1 MRKTLLGIGVGAM
14 AALMFAHCDSQ
25 GTGNT
30 MTPADLTMT
39 SSQDLAAEP
48 DLGGTPDIAV
58 PPDMTLP
65 GPPSEFTVVRI
76 GTGTGALT
84 NDATATFLERRK
96 IADGALVGTPLALP
110 VAVNGANKQLTL
122 SGLATVEGQLSRS
135 EDGRYLI
142 IAGYAANPGVKDV
155 SSSVSATYNRVVG
168 RIDAAGNINTAT
180 ASAAFNGAAVRGAT
194 STDGTNIWISSD
206 GGIGYTMLN
215 STMLPTLLNTTNTR
229 AIEVFGTNNGR
240 QLYVSSNS
248 SSGTSNQGVN
258 AVGTGVPTTGTP
270 VVTRLPGFTDA
281 NSQAPVGFVA
291 FDRDGNGAVDQMYVA
306 DDRTATGGG
315 VQRWKL
321 NGTTWM
327 LEGTI
332 STGTAAGAR
341 YVTGYVTGNTATVLV
356 TTAELTTAQPRILQL
371 TDTGAATSAVT
382 SKVLATAATNT
393 TYRGIALAPN
403 P

>member
-1 MRKTLLGIGVGAM
+1 MGAM
-14 AALMFAHCDSQ
+14 AALLFAHCDSQ

-30 MTPADLTMT
+30 TTPADLTMT

-48 DLGGTPDIAV
+48 DLSGTPDLAV
-58 PPDMTLP
+58 PPDMTPP

-76 GTGTGALT
+76 GTGSGALT

-135 EDGRYLI
+135 QDGRYLI

-155 SSSVSATYNRVVG
+155 SSSVSTTYNRVVG

-180 ASAAFNGAAVRGAT
+180 ASTAFSGAAVRGAT
-194 STDGTNIWISSD
+194 STDGTSIWISSD
-206 GGIGYTMLN
+206 GGIGYTTLN
-215 STMLPTLLNTTNTR
+215 STMLPTILNTTNTR
-229 AIEVFGTNNGR
+229 AIDVFGTNNGR

-248 SSGTSNQGVN
+248 SSGTSNQGIN
-258 AVGTGVPTTGTP
+258 SVGSGVPTTGTP
-270 VVTRLPGFTDA
+270 GMTRLSGFTDT

-291 FDRDGNGAVDQMYVA
+291 FDRDGTGAVDQMYVA
-306 DDRTATGGG
+306 DDRNAAGGG

-321 NGTTWM
+321 NGTMWM

-332 STGTAAGAR
+332 STGATAGAR
-341 YVTGYVTGNTATVLV
+341 YVTGYVTGNTAIVLV
-356 TTAELTTAQPRILQL
+356 TTAELTTAQSRVLQL

-382 SKVLATAATNT
+382 SKVLATAGTNT